1 MHKSLLTHLLVDY
14 IIMIGLCFVVLPFT
28 YFYAEESLENEDD
41 IDFFSL
47 GEYSD
52 EDEDLETITTA
63 SSLSVTVKGES
74 RGKR

>member
-1 MHKSLLTHLLVDY
+1 
-14 IIMIGLCFVVLPFT
+14 MIGLCFVVLPFT

-52 EDEDLETITTA
+52 DDEDLETIT
-63 SSLSVTVKGES
+63 SVSTSTMNVKGETK
-74 RGKR
+74 GKR